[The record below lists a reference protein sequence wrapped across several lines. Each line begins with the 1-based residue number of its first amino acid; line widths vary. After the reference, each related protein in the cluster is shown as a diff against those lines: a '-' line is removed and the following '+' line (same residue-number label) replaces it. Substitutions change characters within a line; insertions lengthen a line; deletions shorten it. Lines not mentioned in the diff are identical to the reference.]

1 MNNISIC
8 VICRKSKELTDNLTT
23 IKSIEG
29 LKVLKRRNKPFY
41 DITGSIA
48 ADSDLTTMRQTLEYL
63 LNNCGAQIEIKDD
76 ELRQV
81 FFEMLK

>member
-8 VICRKSKELTDNLTT
+8 VICRKSKELTDNLTV
-23 IKSIEG
+23 IKGIEG

-48 ADSDLTTMRQTLEYL
+48 ADSDLNTMRQTLKDL
-63 LNNCGAQIEIKDD
+63 LNHCGAQIEIQDE
-76 ELRQV
+76 ELRQL
-81 FFEMLK
+81 FFELLK